1 MRYTRPNQAMQRT
14 ASKAATGALCV
25 CHPPSGC
32 DPRFEGLAVADL
44 ILVRPTSSSADYERA
59 AWHTDESWAIE
70 TLDWR
75 NDPQQFERLMSH
87 VTAQLEP
94 EVSERGQRL
103 FDIVTPEE

>member
-1 MRYTRPNQAMQRT
+1 MST
-14 ASKAATGALCV
+14 
-25 CHPPSGC
+25 
-32 DPRFEGLAVADL
+32 
-44 ILVRPTSSSADYERA
+44 SADYERP

-75 NDPQQFERLMSH
+75 NDPQQFERLVSH

-103 FDIVTPEE
+103 SEIVTLEELRDQIRAAAESYEERHRIIGLAIHATLHARAYVAIRMRGEKWT